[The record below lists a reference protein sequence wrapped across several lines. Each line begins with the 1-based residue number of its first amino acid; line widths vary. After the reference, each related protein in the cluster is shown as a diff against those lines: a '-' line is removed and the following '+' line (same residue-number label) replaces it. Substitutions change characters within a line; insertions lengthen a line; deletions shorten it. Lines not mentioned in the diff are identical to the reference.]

1 MSSPLNIF
9 IGELEQLRKTS
20 ALPLAVIVGPTA
32 SGKTGASIALA
43 KAIGE
48 RGVAVEI
55 INADSRQCYKE
66 LDIGTAKITEEE
78 MQGIPHHLFD
88 ALDPRTPITVA
99 WYQKRAKEIIYEI
112 QKRGALPV
120 LVGGSML
127 YISAV
132 IDGLALA
139 PPGDPTLRKKLESDY
154 DLDGGLT
161 LYKKLQQIDPEAAA
175 AFHANNKQYVVR
187 AMEIF
192 MTTGAKPS
200 LSKKKSKSD
209 YDLFMIGIE
218 WPREQLT
225 KRIDARTKQMLDS
238 GWIEEVQ
245 ALLKAG
251 YTREDPGMQSHGYRE
266 IESAISN
273 GKWTPLRPPQADF
286 EGQEMENGKFDTTI
300 LAENISAKV
309 RQYAKRQMTWWKGDP
324 RIRWVSEEVC
334 D

>member
-1 MSSPLNIF
+1 MTVGMMKFIGLAPREILFATDWIKGCMIRGEGLGFGLGNLSTSLYRFYSECGSIHRGILWCRIMSSPLNIF

-127 YISAV
+127 FISAV

-187 AMEIF
+187 AME
-192 MTTGAKPS
+192 
-200 LSKKKSKSD
+200 
-209 YDLFMIGIE
+209 
-218 WPREQLT
+218 
-225 KRIDARTKQMLDS
+225 
-238 GWIEEVQ
+238 
-245 ALLKAG
+245 
-251 YTREDPGMQSHGYRE
+251 
-266 IESAISN
+266 
-273 GKWTPLRPPQADF
+273 
-286 EGQEMENGKFDTTI
+286 
-300 LAENISAKV
+300 
-309 RQYAKRQMTWWKGDP
+309 
-324 RIRWVSEEVC
+324 
-334 D
+334 